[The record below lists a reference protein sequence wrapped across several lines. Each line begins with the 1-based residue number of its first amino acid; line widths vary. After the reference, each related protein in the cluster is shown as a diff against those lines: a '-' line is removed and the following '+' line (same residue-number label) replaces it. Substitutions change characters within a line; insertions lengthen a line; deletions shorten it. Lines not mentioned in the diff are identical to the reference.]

1 MQQKQTKV
9 LIADDANTVHQLI
22 RGALPPEY
30 VTNIIHAFDGVE
42 CLQALDHGVDLA
54 FIDVH
59 MPTMGGMDALWA
71 ARIAGNKTF
80 VTLISGRA
88 NRRCI
93 DLARQLDAYEFLTK
107 PFGNK
112 DIEAI
117 LSTYQRVS
125 TPMQVLLVDD
135 FAVALKV
142 MRKVLSSS
150 IFHLNI
156 EEAIPA
162 PRPSNDATPRLRHG
176 VPRLNMPGL
185 NGYATLA
192 KLTAGNPEAKVVMIS
207 GEYNAA
213 REREAFKLGATEV
226 MHKPFFPT
234 EIDAV
239 LHRIFGLQSPK
250 LATKGCVRDF
260 GIKIHGR
267 TIAVEH
273 AETGHV
279 YEYVWFREAPHL
291 RLPLVR
297 ENEMASVPVAEL
309 MANAK
314 GGHAGA
320 GKRQFAKR
328 RGLGCRKKP
337 SAMRGSPPAH
347 WVFSAP
353 ATAAIHVNS
362 IGRHERAGIRTHE
375 EDEFSDLL
383 RLAETLHRHVVEKSL
398 NELGGAAGGGLK
410 GCADRSRRDRQCA
423 NTLGGELARDS
434 HGHRDHRALGGG
446 IMHRGS
452 RAAAAMYCS
461 PC

>member
-1 MQQKQTKV
+1 MQQKLTKV
-9 LIADDANTVHQLI
+9 LIADDASTVHRHI
-22 RGALPPEY
+22 RDALPQEY
-30 VTNIIHAFDGVE
+30 AGHMVHAFDGVE

-93 DLARQLDAYEFLTK
+93 DLARQLEAYEFLTK
-107 PFGNK
+107 PFRNT
-112 DIEAI
+112 DIAAI

-135 FAVALKV
+135 SSLSLKV
-142 MRKVLSSS
+142 MRKVLANS

-156 EEAIPA
+156 AEAHSGTEA
-162 PRPSNDATPRLRHG
+162 VSRCGAETFDVVFLD
-176 VPRLNMPGL
+176 VNMPGL
-185 NGYATLA
+185 NGLATLLRLMQA
-192 KLTAGNPEAKVVMIS
+192 NPHAKVVMIS
-207 GEYNAA
+207 AEYNPA
-213 REREAFKLGATEV
+213 REREAFKLGATA
-226 MHKPFFPT
+226 MMRKPFFPT

-250 LATKGCVRDF
+250 LATEGCIRDF

-279 YEYVWFREAPHL
+279 YEYVWFREPPHL

-297 ENEMASVPVAEL
+297 ENETATVPVAEL

-314 GGHAGA
+314 
-320 GKRQFAKR
+320 
-328 RGLGCRKKP
+328 
-337 SAMRGSPPAH
+337 
-347 WVFSAP
+347 
-353 ATAAIHVNS
+353 
-362 IGRHERAGIRTHE
+362 
-375 EDEFSDLL
+375 
-383 RLAETLHRHVVEKSL
+383 
-398 NELGGAAGGGLK
+398 
-410 GCADRSRRDRQCA
+410 
-423 NTLGGELARDS
+423 
-434 HGHRDHRALGGG
+434 
-446 IMHRGS
+446 
-452 RAAAAMYCS
+452 RAAMLELENASLLNVAQAA
-461 PC
+461 